1 MGNGTTS
8 QLGTAIEQT
17 LDDNNGTT
25 VVQNSNLGEIV
36 PQTLDI
42 PIDGAVEIPSYLD
55 QIVQNFDTR
64 MLHQDKLTKR
74 WKEGEM
80 DADTGWK
87 GFDDWAGDW
96 NYNIQSFGKS
106 GSGTVM
112 DVLGVGIGAVIDG
125 VQLVMPVTTGAIE
138 DAVSTGWEWTM
149 NTEGGQEAQEAFA
162 GTVKEYKEWKENN
175 PDKAGLF
182 ESVVNTGLVLMPVRF
197 KNKLGPVEGSTFA
210 TKRSEQLISSALKS
224 EKNTKRSLLER
235 MLTPAVTEKNIKGAS
250 TIKGPTPLKGPV
262 LGFNTSEKEVLD
274 YLVSLESVKP
284 SKGFLPSLAPTYSPT
299 QTKIVIDKSQIKLND
314 EIGKILMQH
323 KDIKIPLYW
332 VKETMK
338 KNIAK
343 KLDTLPYLQGDK
355 TVLTKVDNYIK
366 AANKILNKHKNTPQ
380 GVHNARVEWDLFM
393 KNEVNAGILEGSAT
407 GIQSMFA
414 KEIRNAMNFHIDAV
428 IPPLNS
434 IAIRRTQQNLNYRA
448 IDMLAPKVAKEG
460 AKLTKF
466 FQNILR
472 VNKGRATAAS
482 AAVLMG
488 VPLYGSK
495 VLAYTALSLGGV
507 ASIAALTGL
516 AVKGSMS
523 PLTRK
528 TLGVVLREGDKAIR
542 NTANYEM
549 RKSLLSGKA
558 YLSDLVKNMPT
569 ENVDASGNPL

>member
-1 MGNGTTS
+1 MA

-17 LDDNNGTT
+17 LDDNNGTA
-25 VVQNSNLGEIV
+25 VVQQSNLGKIV

-42 PIDGAVEIPSYLD
+42 PIDGAEEIPSYLD

-80 DADTGWK
+80 DTDTGWSA
-87 GFDDWAGDW
+87 FDDWVGDW
-96 NYNIQSFGKS
+96 SYNAQSFGKT

-112 DVLGVGIGAVIDG
+112 DVIGVAVGAAIDG
-125 VQLVMPVTTGAIE
+125 VQLAMPVTTGAIK
-138 DAVSTGWEWTM
+138 DAVSKGWEWTM

-162 GTVKEYKEWKENN
+162 GTVEDYKEWKKNN

-197 KNKLGPVEGSTFA
+197 KNKLGPVEGSQFA

-224 EKNTKRSLLER
+224 EKNTKKLDLER
-235 MLTPAVTEKNIKGAS
+235 MLAPAVTEKNVKGVN
-250 TIKGPTPLKGPV
+250 TIKGPTPLKGPT
-262 LGFNTSEKEVLD
+262 LGFNTSEKEVID
-274 YLVSLESVKP
+274 YLASLKGVKP
-284 SKGFLPSLAPTYSPT
+284 NKGPS
-299 QTKIVIDKSQIKLND
+299 QTKIVVDKSQTTLND
-314 EIGKILMQH
+314 EIGKILIQH
-323 KDIKIPLYW
+323 KDIKIPFNL
-332 VKETMK
+332 VEETMA

-343 KLDTLPYLQGDK
+343 KLDEMPYLQGDK
-355 TVLTKVDNYIK
+355 TILTKVDNYIK

-460 AKLTKF
+460 AKLTRF

-488 VPLYGSK
+488 IPLYGSK

-542 NTANYEM
+542 NTVNYEM
-549 RKSLLSGKA
+549 KKSLLSGKA

-569 ENVDASGNPL
+569 ENVDAAGNPL

>member
-1 MGNGTTS
+1 MA

-17 LDDNNGTT
+17 LDDNNGTA
-25 VVQNSNLGEIV
+25 VVQQSNLGEIV

-42 PIDGAVEIPSYLD
+42 PIDGAEDIPSYLD

-80 DADTGWK
+80 DTDTGWSA
-87 GFDDWAGDW
+87 FDDWVGDW
-96 NYNIQSFGKS
+96 SYNAQSFGKT

-112 DVLGVGIGAVIDG
+112 DVIGVGVGAVIDG
-125 VQLVMPVTTGAIE
+125 VQLAMPVTTGAIK
-138 DAVSTGWEWTM
+138 DAVSKGWEWTM

-162 GTVKEYKEWKENN
+162 GTVEDYKEWKKNN

-197 KNKLGPVEGSTFA
+197 KNKLGPVEGSQFA

-224 EKNTKRSLLER
+224 EKNTKKLDLER
-235 MLTPAVTEKNIKGAS
+235 MLAPAVTEKNVKGAS
-250 TIKGPTPLKGPV
+250 TIKGPTQLKRPV
-262 LGFNTSEKEVLD
+262 LGFTASEKEVID
-274 YLVSLESVKP
+274 YLASLKGVKP
-284 SKGFLPSLAPTYSPT
+284 NKGPS
-299 QTKIVIDKSQIKLND
+299 QTKIVVDKSQTTLND
-314 EIGKILMQH
+314 EIGKILIQH
-323 KDIKIPLYW
+323 KDIKIPIHW
-332 VKETMK
+332 VGETMK

-343 KLDTLPYLQGDK
+343 KLDEMPYLQGDK
-355 TVLTKVDNYIK
+355 TILTKVDNYIK